1 MDRVGERRAG
11 KWRGK
16 SVAQASRATPLFGP
30 RWRSALGLLS
40 VISLSALPGI
50 TRADEMVA
58 RGAYLAKVTGCE
70 GCHSA
75 HDAAGAVA
83 PSGLMAGGDHP
94 IRAGRGTFIMPP
106 NITSDR
112 DSGIGGWTAAAIV
125 TAIRT
130 GRTPDGRTLSIAM
143 PWRTQYASL
152 TDKDAEAIAAY
163 LLTVPPVHNG
173 GGAAET
179 AR

>member
-1 MDRVGERRAG
+1 MDRVSERRAG
-11 KWRGK
+11 KCRGK
-16 SVAQASRATPLFGP
+16 SVAQALRTTPLLGP

-40 VISLSALPGI
+40 VISLSAVPGV
-50 TRADEMVA
+50 TRADDMVA

-83 PSGLMAGGDHP
+83 PSRLMAGGDHP
-94 IRAGRGTFIMPP
+94 IRAARGTFIVPP
-106 NITSDR
+106 NLTSDR
-112 DSGIGGWTAAAIV
+112 DSGIGGWTAASIV

-143 PWRTQYASL
+143 PWRTQYAYL
-152 TDKDAEAIAAY
+152 TDVDAEAIAAY
-163 LLTVPPVHNG
+163 LLTVPPVHS
-173 GGAAET
+173 GGAAAET
-179 AR
+179 VR

>member
-1 MDRVGERRAG
+1 MDRAGERRVG
-11 KWRGK
+11 WCRGK
-16 SVAQASRATPLFGP
+16 SVAQASRATLLLGR

-40 VISLSALPGI
+40 MISLSAVPGI
-50 TRADEMVA
+50 TRADDMVA
-58 RGAYLAKVTGCE
+58 RGSYLAKVTGCE

-75 HDAAGAVA
+75 HNEAGAVA
-83 PSGLMAGGDHP
+83 PSRLMAGGDHP
-94 IRAGRGTFIMPP
+94 IRAGRGTFIVPP
-106 NITSDR
+106 NITSDP

-143 PWRTQYASL
+143 PWRTQYAYL
-152 TDKDAEAIAAY
+152 TDEDAEAIAAY
-163 LLTVPPVHNG
+163 LLTVPPVHSG
-173 GGAAET
+173 GGTAET

>member
-1 MDRVGERRAG
+1 MDRVTRRRVG
-11 KWRGK
+11 KCRGK
-16 SVAQASRATPLFGP
+16 AVAQALRATPLFGL
-30 RWRSALGLLS
+30 RWRLALGLLS
-40 VISLSALPGI
+40 VISLSAVPGI
-50 TRADEMVA
+50 TRADDMVA

-83 PSGLMAGGDHP
+83 PSRLMAGGDHP
-94 IRAGRGTFIMPP
+94 IRAAKGAFIVPP
-106 NITSDR
+106 NITPDR

-143 PWRTQYASL
+143 PWRTQYTYLS
-152 TDKDAEAIAAY
+152 DEDAEAIAAY
-163 LLTVPPVHNG
+163 LLTVRPVH
-173 GGAAET
+173 
-179 AR
+179 